1 MTTLADVAE
10 LVRAPAALSVPG
22 DVVAGAAAA
31 GALSPRTP
39 ALAGASV
46 LLYWAGMAANDWA
59 DRQLDAV
66 ERPERPI
73 PSGRVTPA
81 AALGLA
87 AGLTA
92 AGVGLAAAVGG
103 RRAAAL
109 AVPLAASIWGY
120 DLLAKNTA
128 AGPAVMAACRGLD
141 VLLGASGG
149 NLARALPSAATVAAH
164 TWTVTTLSRREVS
177 GADAALPMRT
187 LVGTALVAA
196 SAAVA
201 VPGARRA
208 DVPGAFRADVPG
220 ARRADVPGARRAD
233 VPGGRCADVS
243 AAEAGG
249 ADERAVVSADR
260 GRSRSAGIAA
270 ALPVLLAGWYAA
282 RYGAAQ
288 AQVVRDPSAGKVRA
302 AVGAGIT
309 GLPALQGALT
319 ARGGAGLLGLAVA
332 AAAPLGR
339 RLARK
344 VSPT

>member
-1 MTTLADVAE
+1 MTTLADLAE

-59 DRQLDAV
+59 DRRLDAV

-81 AALGLA
+81 AAVGLA

-103 RRAAAL
+103 RRAAVL
-109 AVPLAASIWGY
+109 AVPLAATIWGY

-149 NLARALPSAATVAAH
+149 RVTRALPAAATVAAH
-164 TWTVTTLSRREVS
+164 TWTVTALSRREVT

-187 LVGTALVAA
+187 LAGTALVAA

-201 VPGARRA
+201 GQVGVRA
-208 DVPGAFRADVPG
+208 
-220 ARRADVPGARRAD
+220 
-233 VPGGRCADVS
+233 
-243 AAEAGG
+243 
-249 ADERAVVSADR
+249 
-260 GRSRSAGIAA
+260 SRTRLPGIAA
-270 ALPVLLAGWYAA
+270 VLPAVLAGWYAA

-288 AQVVRDPSAGKVRA
+288 VEVVRDPSAGKVRA

>member
-1 MTTLADVAE
+1 MTRVADLLE

-31 GALSPRTP
+31 GALGPRTP
-39 ALAGASV
+39 ALATASV

-59 DRQLDAV
+59 DRGLDAT

-73 PSGRVTPA
+73 PSGRVSPGLA
-81 AALGLA
+81 VGLA

-92 AGVGLAAAVGG
+92 AGVGLAAAAGG
-103 RRAAAL
+103 RRAAAV
-109 AVPLAASIWGY
+109 AVPLAATIWGY

-141 VLLGASGG
+141 VLLGAAGG
-149 NLARALPSAATVAAH
+149 RPVRALPAAVTVAAH
-164 TWTVTTLSRREVS
+164 TWTVTALSRREVD
-177 GADAALPMRT
+177 GADRALPLRT
-187 LVGTALVAA
+187 LAGTALVAA
-196 SAAVA
+196 SAAVP
-201 VPGARRA
+201 PGPRSADPAARAHGHCGERFGAGRRA
-208 DVPGAFRADVPG
+208 VGAV
-220 ARRADVPGARRAD
+220 
-233 VPGGRCADVS
+233 
-243 AAEAGG
+243 
-249 ADERAVVSADR
+249 
-260 GRSRSAGIAA
+260 AA
-270 ALPVLLAGWYAA
+270 ALPAVLAGWYAA

-288 AQVVRDPSAGKVRA
+288 ARVVAEPTAGRVRR

-309 GLPALQGALT
+309 SLPALQGALT
-319 ARGGAGLLGLAVA
+319 ARAGAGLLGVAVA

>member
-1 MTTLADVAE
+1 MTTLADLAE

-31 GALSPRTP
+31 GALGPRTP

-59 DRQLDAV
+59 DRGLDAV

-81 AALGLA
+81 AAVGLA
-87 AGLTA
+87 AGLTV

-128 AGPAVMAACRGLD
+128 AGPAVMAVCRGLD

-149 NLARALPSAATVAAH
+149 RVTRALPAAVTVAAH
-164 TWTVTTLSRREVS
+164 TWTVTALSRREVS

-187 LVGTALVAA
+187 LAGTALVAA
-196 SAAVA
+196 SAAI
-201 VPGARRA
+201 PPARPA
-208 DVPGAFRADVPG
+208 DQTGVRNGP
-220 ARRADVPGARRAD
+220 ARV
-233 VPGGRCADVS
+233 
-243 AAEAGG
+243 
-249 ADERAVVSADR
+249 
-260 GRSRSAGIAA
+260 AA
-270 ALPVLLAGWYAA
+270 ALPAVLAGWYAA

-288 AQVVRDPSAGKVRA
+288 VEVVRDPSAGRVRT

>member
-1 MTTLADVAE
+1 MTTLADLAE

-22 DVVAGAAAA
+22 DVIAGAAAA

-59 DRQLDAV
+59 DRRLDAE

-81 AALGLA
+81 AAVGLA

-109 AVPLAASIWGY
+109 AVPLAATIWGY

-149 NLARALPSAATVAAH
+149 RMTRALPAAATIAAH
-164 TWTVTTLSRREVS
+164 TWTVTALSRREVT
-177 GADAALPMRT
+177 GADATLPMRT
-187 LVGTALVAA
+187 LAGTAVVAA

-201 VPGARRA
+201 APRR
-208 DVPGAFRADVPG
+208 V
-220 ARRADVPGARRAD
+220 
-233 VPGGRCADVS
+233 
-243 AAEAGG
+243 
-249 ADERAVVSADR
+249 AV
-260 GRSRSAGIAA
+260 
-270 ALPVLLAGWYAA
+270 LPAVLAGWYAA

-288 AQVVRDPSAGKVRA
+288 AEVVRDPSAGRVRA

-319 ARGGAGLLGLAVA
+319 ARGGAGLLGVAVA

>member
-1 MTTLADVAE
+1 MTTLADLAE

-22 DVVAGAAAA
+22 DVIAGAAAA

-59 DRQLDAV
+59 DRGLDAV

-81 AALGLA
+81 AAVGLA

-103 RRAAAL
+103 RRAVAL
-109 AVPLAASIWGY
+109 AVPLAATIWGY

-149 NLARALPSAATVAAH
+149 RVTRALPAAATVAAH
-164 TWTVTTLSRREVS
+164 TWTVTALSRREVT
-177 GADAALPMRT
+177 GADAKLPMRT
-187 LVGTALVAA
+187 LAGTALVAA

-201 VPGARRA
+201 APRRVA
-208 DVPGAFRADVPG
+208 MLP
-220 ARRADVPGARRAD
+220 
-233 VPGGRCADVS
+233 
-243 AAEAGG
+243 
-249 ADERAVVSADR
+249 AV
-260 GRSRSAGIAA
+260 
-270 ALPVLLAGWYAA
+270 LAGWYAA

-288 AQVVRDPSAGKVRA
+288 AEVVRDPSAGRVRA

-319 ARGGAGLLGLAVA
+319 ARGGAGLLGVAVA

>member
-1 MTTLADVAE
+1 MPTLADVAE

-59 DRQLDAV
+59 DRELDAV

-149 NLARALPSAATVAAH
+149 HLWRALPSAATVAAH
-164 TWTVTTLSRREVS
+164 TWTVTTLSRREVT
-177 GADAALPMRT
+177 GTDAALPMRT
-187 LVGTALVAA
+187 LAGTALVAA
-196 SAAVA
+196 SAAIA

-208 DVPGAFRADVPG
+208 VVPGVRGAAVPAVRGAAAPG
-220 ARRADVPGARRAD
+220 AG
-233 VPGGRCADVS
+233 
-243 AAEAGG
+243 AAEAAG
-249 ADERAVVSADR
+249 ADGRAVVGG
-260 GRSRSAGIAA
+260 GRARSAGFAV
-270 ALPVLLAGWYAA
+270 ALPALPALLAGWYAA

>member
-1 MTTLADVAE
+1 MTTLADLAE

-31 GALSPRTP
+31 GALNRRTP

-59 DRQLDAV
+59 DRRLDAV

-73 PSGRVTPA
+73 PSGRVAPA
-81 AALGLA
+81 AAVGLA

-92 AGVGLAAAVGG
+92 AGLGLAAAVGG

-149 NLARALPSAATVAAH
+149 RLTRALPAAATVAAH
-164 TWTVTTLSRREVS
+164 TWTVTALSRREVT
-177 GADAALPMRT
+177 GADAALPLRT
-187 LVGTALVAA
+187 LAGTALVAA
-196 SAAVA
+196 SAAA
-201 VPGARRA
+201 PDGRARS
-208 DVPGAFRADVPG
+208 V
-220 ARRADVPGARRAD
+220 
-233 VPGGRCADVS
+233 
-243 AAEAGG
+243 
-249 ADERAVVSADR
+249 
-260 GRSRSAGIAA
+260 GIVA
-270 ALPVLLAGWYAA
+270 ALPAILSGWYAA

-288 AQVVRDPSAGKVRA
+288 AQVVRDPSAGRVRA

>member
-59 DRQLDAV
+59 DRRLDAV

-149 NLARALPSAATVAAH
+149 HLVRALPSAATVAAH
-164 TWTVTTLSRREVS
+164 TWTVTTLSRREVT

-208 DVPGAFRADVPG
+208 DAPGGRG
-220 ARRADVPGARRAD
+220 AD
-233 VPGGRCADVS
+233 VPGGRGADVPGGRGADVS

-249 ADERAVVSADR
+249 ADQRVGVGA
-260 GRSRSAGIAA
+260 GRSRSAGVAA
-270 ALPVLLAGWYAA
+270 ALPALLAGWYAA

-288 AQVVRDPSAGKVRA
+288 AQVVWDPSAGKVRA

>member
-1 MTTLADVAE
+1 MARLADLAE

-31 GALSPRTP
+31 GVLDRRTP

-59 DRQLDAV
+59 DRRLDAV

-73 PSGRVTPA
+73 PSGRVHPGA
-81 AALGLA
+81 AVGLA

-92 AGVGLAAAVGG
+92 AGLGLAAAAGG
-103 RRAAAL
+103 RRATAV
-109 AVPLAASIWGY
+109 AVPLAVAVWGY
-120 DLLAKNTA
+120 DLRAKNTA

-141 VLLGASGG
+141 VLLGAAGG
-149 NLARALPSAATVAAH
+149 RLSRALPAALTVAAH
-164 TWTVTTLSRREVS
+164 TWTVTALSRREVT
-177 GADAALPMRT
+177 GADATLPLGT
-187 LVGTALVAA
+187 LAGTALVAA
-196 SAAVA
+196 SAAAAPRPRPERRPTRSSADGDVTE
-201 VPGARRA
+201 RRA
-208 DVPGAFRADVPG
+208 PAPRS
-220 ARRADVPGARRAD
+220 RRAAL
-233 VPGGRCADVS
+233 
-243 AAEAGG
+243 
-249 ADERAVVSADR
+249 
-260 GRSRSAGIAA
+260 AA
-270 ALPVLLAGWYAA
+270 ALPAALTAWYAA
-282 RYGAAQ
+282 GYGRAQ
-288 AQVVRDPSAGKVRA
+288 ARVVADPSAGRVRA

-319 ARGGAGLLGLAVA
+319 ARSGAGLLGLAVA

>member
-1 MTTLADVAE
+1 MASLADLAE

-22 DVVAGAAAA
+22 DVLAGAAAA
-31 GALSPRTP
+31 GVLDRRTP

-59 DRQLDAV
+59 DRRLDAV

-73 PSGRVTPA
+73 PSGRVSPP

-92 AGVGLAAAVGG
+92 AGLALATAAGG
-103 RRAAAL
+103 RRAAAV
-109 AVPLAASIWGY
+109 AVPLATTIWGY

-141 VLLGASGG
+141 VLLGAASAGPG
-149 NLARALPSAATVAAH
+149 RAPAAGRAGASASRGCGSPSAGRRLARALPAALTVAAH
-164 TWTVTTLSRREVS
+164 TWTVTALSRREVG
-177 GADAALPMRT
+177 GADRRLPRAT
-187 LVGTALVAA
+187 LAGTALVAA
-196 SAAVA
+196 TAL
-201 VPGARRA
+201 GRA
-208 DVPGAFRADVPG
+208 DPVPVAL
-220 ARRADVPGARRAD
+220 
-233 VPGGRCADVS
+233 
-243 AAEAGG
+243 AAG
-249 ADERAVVSADR
+249 
-260 GRSRSAGIAA
+260 
-270 ALPVLLAGWYAA
+270 YAT

-288 AQVVRDPSAGKVRA
+288 ARVLADPSPGRVRT
-302 AVGAGIT
+302 AVTAGIT

-319 ARGGAGLLGLAVA
+319 ARAGARLLGLAVA

-339 RLARK
+339 RLARL